1 MEDLLKLAVI
11 LGGLG
16 VTGTLLYTAV
26 RFVNVTIRRLEG
38 KHGEEPHPGELAD
51 MQARIA
57 ELEAQQGRMLEL
69 EERLD
74 FAERLL
80 AQRREVERLGPGE
93 G

>member
-1 MEDLLKLAVI
+1 MDDVLKLVAMLAGV
-11 LGGLG
+11 G

-26 RFVNVTIRRLEG
+26 RFVNVTVRRLEG
-38 KHGEEPHPGELAD
+38 RHGGEGLQQELAE
-51 MQARIA
+51 MQSRLAD
-57 ELEAQQGRMLEL
+57 LEAQQGRVMEL